1 MSQDLELWLRLSAVP
16 RFGVNAIDQILSKC
30 SLEDLALLDDFD
42 LAQLGFKPHQI
53 KAFRRPNTSVIE
65 RCLAWLD
72 DKKVGGKNNRHIL
85 TLTDPRYPYLLKQ
98 ISTAP
103 PLLFVEGDPHILSL
117 PQLAIVGSRHASQ
130 DGLANAKTFG
140 FELSKR
146 DIVVTSGLAL
156 GVDGRAH
163 RGALD
168 GNGKT
173 VAVLGSG
180 LEKIYPSAHQQLAE
194 EIKEKGALVSEFWPW
209 SPPKA
214 EFFPKR
220 NRIIS
225 GLSIGVLVVEAAL
238 KSGSLITAR
247 LALEQGREVF
257 ALPGS
262 IHNPHVKGS
271 NGLIKQGAFLVES
284 VDEILEQTCALVG
297 CAINH
302 QLDIIPTQG
311 EQEELPFPVLLANV
325 GDEARCVDVLAELCE
340 QPVHEIT
347 IQLLELELLGLV
359 LAVPGGYVRTRRG

>member
-1 MSQDLELWLRLSAVP
+1 MSQDLELWLRLSAIP
-16 RFGVNAIDQILSKC
+16 RFGVNAICQILNKC
-30 SLEDLALLDDFD
+30 AIEDLVLFDDTELLR
-42 LAQLGFKPHQI
+42 LGFKSYQI
-53 KAFRRPNTSVIE
+53 KAFRHPNTSVID

-72 DKKVGGKNNRHIL
+72 DRVYGKKRHIL
-85 TLTDPRYPYLLKQ
+85 TLNDPRYPYLLKQ

-103 PLLFVEGDPHILSL
+103 PLIFVEGDPLILSL

-130 DGLANAKTFG
+130 DGLEHAKEFA
-140 FELSKR
+140 FELSKN

-156 GVDGRAH
+156 GIDGRAH

-180 LEKIYPSAHQQLAE
+180 LERIYPSAHQALAQ

-247 LALEQGREVF
+247 LALEQGRDVF
-257 ALPGS
+257 ALPGA
-262 IHNPHVKGS
+262 IYNPHSKGS

-284 VDEILEQTCALVG
+284 VDEILEQTGALVG

-302 QLDIIPTQG
+302 QLDIIPPLF
-311 EQEELPFPVLLANV
+311 EQEELPFPMLLANV

-347 IQLLELELLGLV
+347 IQLLELELLGLIS
-359 LAVPGGYVRTRRG
+359 AVPGGYVRTRRG